1 MDIQMN
7 KYLAITKVEEDKRE
21 DRRKVTITVKDWNGR
36 LVPGAEVRLYKIITD
51 KEFRFLAKG
60 YTGREGNLVFNG
72 LKKDSDYDVRV
83 AYKGVKSE
91 VIVEAIKSIDVE
103 KDADKEV
110 DNKIG
115 KAQNNRYEDY
125 DDYDYAEDEGE
136 E

>member
-1 MDIQMN
+1 MN

-36 LVPGAEVRLYKIITD
+36 LAAGAEVRLYKIITD

-60 YTGREGNLVFNG
+60 YTGTDGNLVFNG
-72 LKKDSDYDVRV
+72 LKKDSDYDVMV
-83 AYKGVKSE
+83 AYKGIKSE
-91 VIVEAIKSIDVE
+91 VIVEAIKVVDVE
-103 KDADKEV
+103 KDADEEV

-115 KAQNNRYEDY
+115 KARDNYYEDY
-125 DDYDYAEDEGE
+125 DDYDCAEDEVE